1 MSNGS
6 EAISARERVHA
17 ATKTNHNGGA
27 ITNVGSG
34 GHARAEPRERD
45 EGEAIAPMAR
55 EGHLIR
61 AQRFDNRAEPAQLE
75 VMPPLPV
82 IAEASAAAAG
92 ERAYRAGPDV
102 KAGAGA
108 LRTPTKTEAQ
118 GSVHENSHDQPKQPG
133 YWKRVGADLAL
144 ASILPVT
151 LLAAWQFAGSAGYVS
166 SEFLPTPLAIG
177 EQLARLLG
185 SGELLHHLGVSIG
198 RAFAGFAIGGM
209 LGLLF
214 GLLTGLLREAEYLL
228 DPSVQLLRLV
238 PHLAVAPLIIL
249 WFGFGEVSKI
259 AIIAIG
265 AFFPMYLNTY
275 LGIRNADNKLFEVA
289 RVLEFRPLK
298 RLTRL
303 TIPSA
308 APHLLLGLRLSLAV
322 SWIGLVV
329 AELIGSRSGV
339 GFLINEAKQ
348 NASTDI
354 IFVGIL
360 LFAVVGKLIDSLVRL
375 LERRWLRWRDSFQG

>member
-1 MSNGS
+1 M
-6 EAISARERVHA
+6 
-17 ATKTNHNGGA
+17 
-27 ITNVGSG
+27 
-34 GHARAEPRERD
+34 
-45 EGEAIAPMAR
+45 
-55 EGHLIR
+55 
-61 AQRFDNRAEPAQLE
+61 
-75 VMPPLPV
+75 
-82 IAEASAAAAG
+82 AEAVAWRPAPPV
-92 ERAYRAGPDV
+92 GPPRP
-102 KAGAGA
+102 ANGA
-108 LRTPTKTEAQ
+108 
-118 GSVHENSHDQPKQPG
+118 SHNQPRRPG
-133 YWKRVGADLAL
+133 YWKRTGADLGLAL
-144 ASILPVT
+144 ILPIV
-151 LLAAWQFAGSAGYVS
+151 LLAAWQYAGSSGIAS
-166 SEFLPTPLAIG
+166 PEFLPTPIAIAERLAG
-177 EQLARLLG
+177 LLG

-198 RAFAGFAIGGM
+198 RALTGFAIGGS
-209 LGLLF
+209 LGLLL
-214 GLLTGLLREAEYLL
+214 GLLTGLLREAEYVL

-249 WFGFGEVSKI
+249 WFGFGEVSKVV
-259 AIIAIG
+259 IIANG

-275 LGIRNADNKLFEVA
+275 LGIRSADNKLFEVA
-289 RVLEFRPLK
+289 RTLEFRPLR

-348 NASTDI
+348 NAATDI

-375 LERRWLRWRDSFQG
+375 LERRWLRWRDGYQG

>member
-1 MSNGS
+1 MY
-6 EAISARERVHA
+6 SANA
-17 ATKTNHNGGA
+17 A
-27 ITNVGSG
+27 S
-34 GHARAEPRERD
+34 P
-45 EGEAIAPMAR
+45 
-55 EGHLIR
+55 
-61 AQRFDNRAEPAQLE
+61 
-75 VMPPLPV
+75 
-82 IAEASAAAAG
+82 
-92 ERAYRAGPDV
+92 
-102 KAGAGA
+102 
-108 LRTPTKTEAQ
+108 
-118 GSVHENSHDQPKQPG
+118 DQPRRPG
-133 YWKRVGADLAL
+133 YWKRSGKDLLL
-144 ASILPVT
+144 ASIVPVV
-151 LLAAWQFAGSAGYVS
+151 LLAAWQFVGSAGYVTP
-166 SEFLPTPLAIG
+166 EFLPTPLAIA

-198 RAFAGFAIGGM
+198 RALTGFAVGGS
-209 LGLLF
+209 LGLLI
-214 GLLTGLLREAEYLL
+214 GLLTGLLREAEYVL

-238 PHLAVAPLIIL
+238 PHLAIAPLIIL
-249 WFGFGEVSKI
+249 WFGFGEVSKVV
-259 AIIAIG
+259 IIAIG

-298 RLTRL
+298 RMTRL

-308 APHLLLGLRLSLAV
+308 APHILLGLRLSLAV

-348 NASTDI
+348 NATTDI

-375 LERRWLRWRDSFQG
+375 LERKWLRWRDSYQG